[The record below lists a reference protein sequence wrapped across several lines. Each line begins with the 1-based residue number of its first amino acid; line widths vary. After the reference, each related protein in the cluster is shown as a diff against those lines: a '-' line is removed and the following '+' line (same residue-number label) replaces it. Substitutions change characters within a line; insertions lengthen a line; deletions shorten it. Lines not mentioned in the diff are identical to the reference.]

1 MSALLRSLFV
11 AALLVLPAGAQAANV
26 ELAFG
31 TLPSAQ
37 GWSYIAAGN
46 TVPETDIFSV
56 VGGTTLHQD
65 SRGVGLAPSGSNR
78 YHYPGVELLPFTLTV
93 RARLIAE
100 EFNNTNHFGFAFGG
114 FTGTQSFGFGLG
126 GNATSGGQL
135 SFQSAVIGGNTI
147 AADAFNF
154 HTYEMRGTPGEVNY
168 DFYIDGT
175 FIQSV
180 PFRAVVFDNVLFL
193 GDATGGQ
200 NAAGDV
206 TQFSFTQAAL
216 IPEPESYALLLT
228 GLGLLGFAAQ
238 RRRIRGQGR
247 NYSGSR

>member
-11 AALLVLPAGAQAANV
+11 AALLALPAAAQAANV
-26 ELAFG
+26 ELTFS

-37 GWSYIAAGN
+37 GWSYVASGN
-46 TVPETDIFSV
+46 SVAESAIFSV
-56 VGGTTLHQD
+56 AGGTTLHQD

-78 YHYPGVELLPFTLTV
+78 YHFPGVELLPFTLTV

-100 EFNNTNHFGFAFGG
+100 EFNNSNHFGFAFGG

-135 SFQSAVIGGNTI
+135 SFQSAVIGGSTI

-154 HTYEMRGTPGEVNY
+154 HTYEMRGTPGAANY

-216 IPEPESYALLLT
+216 IPEPQAYALLLA
-228 GLGLLGFAAQ
+228 GLGLLVVTSTAT
-238 RRRIRGQGR
+238 RRRR
-247 NYSGSR
+247 